1 MRLNVD
7 NYLFLLEEKQL
18 SGEQV
23 RKAAGLS
30 ESTYAWILER
40 GSIECE
46 TLERIADAAG
56 CSTQDILSPDYE
68 GYAENVIEF
77 VRDGKTAT
85 LSLSQRR
92 YITRVKQLAEKYPDE
107 CKILAE
113 NEDGS
118 LYAHI
123 PVDWI
128 RINPNM
134 ELSEEQREAL
144 RKRMKK
150 LNSGRVAVVQV

>member
-7 NYLFLLEEKQL
+7 NYLSLLEEKRL

-23 RKAAGLS
+23 RKAVGLS

-92 YITRVKQLAEKYPDE
+92 YITRVKQLAERYPDE

-123 PVDWI
+123 PVKWI
-128 RINPNM
+128 RINPPAQ
-134 ELSEEQREAL
+134 LTEEQQE
-144 RKRMKK
+144 KRTSRI
-150 LNSGRVAVVQV
+150 LEYGGNSKT

>member
-1 MRLNVD
+1 MRLNTS
-7 NYLFLLEEKQL
+7 NYLSILEKKQL

-92 YITRVKQLAEKYPDE
+92 YITRVKQLAERYPDE

-128 RINPNM
+128 RINPGKDLTD
-134 ELSEEQREAL
+134 EKKEAL
-144 RKRMKK
+144 REAIMITRPWEV
-150 LNSGRVAVVQV
+150 R